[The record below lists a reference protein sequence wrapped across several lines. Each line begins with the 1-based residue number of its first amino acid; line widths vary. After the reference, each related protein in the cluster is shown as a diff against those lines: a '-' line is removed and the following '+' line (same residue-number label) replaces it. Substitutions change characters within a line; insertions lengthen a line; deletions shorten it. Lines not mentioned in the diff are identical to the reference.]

1 MRVSAGGSEFIRT
14 FIAIEIPESIKA
26 KMAEIQAALRKSG
39 ADVGWTRPEGI
50 HLTLKFLGPVEAGMV
65 EDISDALE
73 AALGGEKAFSLEVTG
88 IGVFPSPRAPRV
100 IWIGLGG
107 ELDAAKSLYEKVES
121 VCEGFEF
128 AREKRAF
135 TPHLTLGRV
144 RSHKGVGALMKEAEK
159 YEKVELGSFTASSVS
174 VMKSELKPSG
184 AVYTEMR
191 QIKFA

>member
-1 MRVSAGGSEFIRT
+1 LVQQSDVLRT
-14 FIAIEIPESIKA
+14 FIAIEIPEPIKV

-50 HLTLKFLGPVEAGMV
+50 HLTLKFLGPVEAGV
-65 EDISDALE
+65 VGEISDALE
-73 AALGGEKAFSLEVTG
+73 AAVSGTKSFSLDVTG
-88 IGVFPSPRAPRV
+88 IGVFPTPRAPRV

-107 ELDAAKSLYEKVES
+107 ELDAAKSLYEKVEA
-121 VCEGFEF
+121 VCEDFGF

-159 YEKVELGSFTASSVS
+159 YEKAELGSFTASSVS

-191 QIKFA
+191 QVKFVEE